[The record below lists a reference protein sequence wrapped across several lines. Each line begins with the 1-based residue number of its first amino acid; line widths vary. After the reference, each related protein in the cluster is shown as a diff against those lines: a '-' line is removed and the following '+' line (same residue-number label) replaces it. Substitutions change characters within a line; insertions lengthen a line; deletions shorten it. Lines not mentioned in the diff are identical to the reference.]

1 MTKHDDQ
8 DSNPGSASFKGE
20 VQVVFNED
28 MPAILEK
35 NLNKDLKFLKEA
47 NQTTKEK
54 MLKKLFHKEV
64 DLRMQIGRDWQRSG
78 VVYKPP
84 RLESIPVIQISAST
98 LKDFDVKK

>member
-1 MTKHDDQ
+1 MEAKR
-8 DSNPGSASFKGE
+8 
-20 VQVVFNED
+20 VL
-28 MPAILEK
+28 MRK